1 MLSGE
6 LASRAK
12 KLEREQAERLDKARA
27 RAEKERLVAERH
39 RQREEAR
46 TEELRHRRLAQETA
60 REAVRSISSAF
71 LKYRVGPGLEIVC
84 LEVHQRCLSQ
94 DTQCEARFDAFFQL
108 HGPGDFWKA

>member
-27 RAEKERLVAERH
+27 RAEKERLVAERQ

-60 REAVRSISSAF
+60 REAVRLISCAYV
-71 LKYRVGPGLEIVC
+71 KYRVGPGSESVRLEA
-84 LEVHQRCLSQ
+84 HQRCLSQ
-94 DTQCEARFDAFFQL
+94 DTQCEAQFDAFFKL
-108 HGPGDFWKA
+108 IWTW